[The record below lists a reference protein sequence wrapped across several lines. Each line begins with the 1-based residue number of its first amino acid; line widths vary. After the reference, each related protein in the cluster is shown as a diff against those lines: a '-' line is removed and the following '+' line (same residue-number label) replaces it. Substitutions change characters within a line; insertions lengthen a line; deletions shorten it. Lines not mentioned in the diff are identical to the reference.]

1 MNQLSSSVTDSGA
14 AVAWLIVVYI
24 VLAAAVVL
32 FVAGVISVARA
43 PGLTSMARAV
53 WILALL
59 VFPLLGSLVWFT
71 VGRRYALSQ
80 EIVVRVTTAFFE
92 RHLRHRSEPILDIPT
107 DYYAEL
113 EDRTDTIG

>member
-1 MNQLSSSVTDSGA
+1 M
-14 AVAWLIVVYI
+14 
-24 VLAAAVVL
+24 VL
-32 FVAGVISVARA
+32 FVVGVISVARA
-43 PGLTSMARAV
+43 PSLTSTARAV

-71 VGRRYALSQ
+71 VGRRSAQQAAAAASGSGGLDTTLKPADPETWRTVFGDIDDALSQ

-107 DYYAEL
+107 D
-113 EDRTDTIG
+113 